1 MTAIPTIGCYVGF
14 DIVLNTGAWELGVDD
29 LGTGTVLG
37 QEYTTS
43 YTNVG
48 TDVRALTIQR
58 GRSRELEF
66 YPAGRCTVVLDNR
79 GRDYDPLNLSGP
91 YVTGGVTDV
100 KPGRLIYVT
109 ATDPTTGTVY
119 RLFTGRINNWALD
132 YVGGFDAVASPQSS
146 DLLADLARVDVA
158 FTSSADDMGAVA
170 NEIFAQAGVTQFAYD
185 EGVFQAQAMT
195 WDTNALA
202 ALRILEVS
210 EQGALYADENGDV
223 IFASAH
229 NYVYELRSRV
239 SQATFGS
246 GDLTYESISIE
257 YDADDVVNTATLTRQ
272 GGVEQSAT
280 DADSVGVYGTR
291 EYSKTGLANATD
303 GDALAI
309 ATHIVSRYADPTVR
323 IKEIMF
329 HPQKNANLMSQALS
343 RKLRDRITVT
353 FSPAGG
359 GSAIS
364 QECFITG
371 IKHDIRPQSGMVTT
385 FTLEDAEWSDG
396 WILGDSSDALGTGA
410 VLAI

>member
-1 MTAIPTIGCYVGF
+1 MTAIPTIGCYIGF
-14 DIVLNTGAWELGVDD
+14 DFVLNTGAWELGTDD

-37 QEYTTS
+37 QEYVTS

-48 TDVRALTIQR
+48 ADVRSLVVQR
-58 GRSRELEF
+58 GRSRELEY
-66 YPAGRCTVVLDNR
+66 YPAGRCTLVLDNR
-79 GRDYDPLNLSGP
+79 SRDYDPLNLSGP

-109 ATDPTTGTVY
+109 ATDPTTGVVY
-119 RLFTGRINNWALD
+119 RLFTGRISNWKLD
-132 YVGGFDAVASPQSS
+132 YVGGFDAIASPQAS
-146 DLLADLARVDVA
+146 DPLADLARVDVA

-170 NEIFAQAGVTQFAYD
+170 NEIFTQAGVTQFVYD

-210 EQGALYADENGDV
+210 EQGALFADENGDV
-223 IFASAH
+223 NFASAH
-229 NYVYELRSRV
+229 NYVYETRSRV

-246 GDLTYESISIE
+246 GSLTFESIEID
-257 YDADDVVNTATLTRQ
+257 YDADDVVNTVTLTRQ
-272 GGVEQSAT
+272 GSTEQSDSDAT
-280 DADSVGVYGTR
+280 SISTYGAR
-291 EYSKTGLANATD
+291 EYSKTGLANASD
-303 GDALAI
+303 GDVLAI
-309 ATHIVSRYADPTVR
+309 ASHIVNRFADPTVR
-323 IKEIMF
+323 IRGIMF
-329 HPQKNANLMSQALS
+329 HPQKHADLMSQALS
-343 RKLRDRITVT
+343 RRLRDRITVT

-371 IKHDIRPQSGMVTT
+371 IKHDIKPQTGMVTT
-385 FTLEDAEWSDG
+385 FQLEDAEWSDG